1 MKGIDFTMAEMKE
14 STSATLIGDLIG
26 SRDAR
31 DRDALH
37 STLARALADIN
48 ERFAPTTPLR
58 ITVGDEYQGA
68 FATVGAALQASLRL
82 RLAMLPEFD
91 LRHGIGWGPV
101 RVLEPE
107 PRVEDGPGWWAARD
121 GIAAVEAA
129 EGRPSSRDR
138 RTAYVRAEGAG
149 GPDPAAIE
157 SLLVLRDSAVARL
170 SGRSLSVLRDLMAGT
185 SQREIAER
193 LDISPSAV
201 SQRVRSDGLAALVS
215 ADETMGA
222 IK

>member
-1 MKGIDFTMAEMKE
+1 MAEMKE
-14 STSATLIGDLIG
+14 SASATLIGDLIG
-26 SRDAR
+26 SRVAA
-31 DRDALH
+31 DRSALH
-37 STLARALADIN
+37 ARLARALAEVNDT
-48 ERFAPTTPLR
+48 FAPTTPLR
-58 ITVGDEYQGA
+58 ITVGDEFQGA
-68 FATVGAALQASLRL
+68 FATVGAALCASFRL
-82 RLAMLPEFD
+82 RLALLPEHD
-91 LRHGIGWGPV
+91 LRQGLGWGPV

-121 GIAAVEAA
+121 GVSAVEVA
-129 EGRPSSRDR
+129 EDRPSSRDR

-157 SLLVLRDSAVARL
+157 ALLVLLDNAVARL

-193 LDISPSAV
+193 LGISPSAV

-222 IK
+222 IQ